1 MSYSFGAWCQAGRN
15 LDLLLYFIIIY
26 LFIYTLAIVGCPCWR
41 SLPTESTHHVQK
53 TPHAGLAQSLFERLI
68 PFVLGVKQ
76 VNKKNC
82 FILLSFIYTLE
93 IVGGP
98 CRRSLQS
105 GSSHHVKKNVQGYHK
120 LSLNALLSLE

>member
-1 MSYSFGAWCQAGRN
+1 
-15 LDLLLYFIIIY
+15 
-26 LFIYTLAIVGCPCWR
+26 
-41 SLPTESTHHVQK
+41 VQK

-105 GSSHHVKKNVQGYHK
+105 GSSHHVKKKRAGLPQSLFERLVILGVK
-120 LSLNALLSLE
+120 LFRLQVRYLHLMYYASTMLP